1 MKQMKKRIL
10 SMLLA
15 LVTLLTILPTAAF
28 AANSTGTGITP
39 VTDPNLWT
47 TRLNSSHL
55 CNLVCRLLLE
65 KTFFNDTAT
74 TEIYTKIT
82 LFPYTTLF
90 DLRCPAR

>member
-47 TRLNSSHL
+47 TRLTSSPIPTA
-55 CNLVCRLLLE
+55 RLRQRASSSIAWIWAIP
-65 KTFFNDTAT
+65 TAT
-74 TEIYTKIT
+74 EQ
-82 LFPYTTLF
+82 
-90 DLRCPAR
+90 LRF